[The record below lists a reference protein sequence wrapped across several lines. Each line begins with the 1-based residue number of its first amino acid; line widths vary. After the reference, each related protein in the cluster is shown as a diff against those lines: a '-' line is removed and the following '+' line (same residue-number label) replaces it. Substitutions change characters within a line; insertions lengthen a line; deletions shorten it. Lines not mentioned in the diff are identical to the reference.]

1 MDAKDLKV
9 GALYEP
15 YVPHTRFFVKG
26 GYLRTRPAGRRRTR
40 GPQRKTTAR
49 PASHRFLIYL
59 GEVDHQERVETPYNR
74 RHYFW
79 VFVGNEKCLMHT
91 DKLRAIKPMEET

>member
-1 MDAKDLKV
+1 MYAKDLKV

-26 GYLRTRPAGRRRTR
+26 NYLRTRRHML

-49 PASHRFLIYL
+49 PTSHRFLIYL
-59 GEVDHQERVETPYNR
+59 GEADPSETPHNL

-79 VFVGNEKCLMHT
+79 VFVGNRRCLMHE
-91 DKLRAIKPMEET
+91 DKLRAIKPMEEK